1 MIVSRRWLEALLG
14 QPLDARDAAER
25 LTVHAAAVDAVVPL
39 HQELGDVLIAR
50 VLEVKKHPDA
60 DRLSLCLVDAGGGAQ
75 PVEVV
80 CGAPN
85 VQAGKIY
92 PYAPVGAVLPG
103 GLKLERKKIRG
114 VESNGM
120 LLSAKEL
127 GLGADHSGILELDT
141 AAPPGARF
149 IDAVGIGDHQ
159 IVIDVPA
166 NRPDLL
172 CHKGVARELGASLGV
187 PVKLPAIPGAPGAS
201 ASPAGGD
208 AALGGRR
215 RAPPSSARD
224 GEAVRAAEAGVAAG
238 PSGRVVAGKVDGVEV
253 RLEDPEGAP
262 RYMIAVIRGVKV
274 APSPPWLVERLTA
287 VGQRPINNVVDA
299 TNYILFELNQPLH
312 AFDLAR
318 LRGPAVVVR
327 RARAGEKIVTLDG
340 MTRTLTA
347 DMTAICDAERPTII
361 AGVMGS
367 AESEVSAD
375 TRDVVLECAYFQPT
389 RVRRTRRALGLSSE
403 SSYRFERG
411 IDMLAMPDAVRRAI
425 ELIRAVAGGAQREP
439 VLDLWPEP
447 QQERT
452 IFLRPERVTHL
463 LGTAIERVE
472 VERLLSSV
480 GFFVAPKDARLAVQI
495 PGWRPDVTRE
505 VDLIEEVARLKGYD
519 AFPDELRPYRPGTV
533 PDAPEEQARAR
544 VRERLVRAGLLE
556 ARTIPLGPPD
566 GPEAVPIRNPLSAE
580 EAHLRRRLL
589 PGLIRRVEFNWAN
602 RNKDVRLFEVGTVF
616 RAATGERGAGRGSL
630 PEEWTSVAGVLTGAR
645 RPPHW
650 SEGAK
655 VPHMDIWDLK
665 YHFELAVSVAAP
677 ACEVRPA
684 TGGAPGWEAVQP
696 GSSEVVGWSGPLE
709 ADVPA
714 WAAPLYGFEV
724 RLSVVERLP
733 VAYRPLSVQPPVERD
748 LALVLPPDVTAEN
761 VGGVLRRAMAPLLER
776 LQVFDEY
783 RGPGI
788 PPGYRGVAWHCTF
801 RDPVRTLRETDVDAL
816 LKRALAALEDELGV
830 RRREI

>member
-39 HQELGDVLIAR
+39 HQDLGDVLVAR

-60 DRLSLCLVDAGGGAQ
+60 DRLTLCLVDAGGGVA

-85 VQAGKIY
+85 VQAGKTY

-120 LLSAKEL
+120 LCSAKEL

-141 AAPPGARF
+141 TAAPGTRF
-149 IDAVGIGDHQ
+149 IDAMGIADHQ

-187 PVKLPAIPGAPGAS
+187 PLKLPPIPGAREGS
-201 ASPAGGD
+201 AATAAEGGVPAG
-208 AALGGRR
+208 R
-215 RAPPSSARD
+215 S
-224 GEAVRAAEAGVAAG
+224 RAAR
-238 PSGRVVAGKVDGVEV
+238 PSGRVISGVVDGVEV

-262 RYMIAVIRGVKV
+262 RYMIAVIRGAKV
-274 APSPPWLVERLTA
+274 TASPRWLAERLSSI
-287 VGQRPINNVVDA
+287 GQRPINNVVDA

-327 RARAGEKIVTLDG
+327 RARPGEKIVTLDG
-340 MTRTLTA
+340 VARTLTA
-347 DMTAICDAERPTII
+347 DMTAICDAERPTIV

-367 AESEVSAD
+367 AESEVSAE
-375 TRDVVLECAYFQPT
+375 TRDLVLECAYFQPT
-389 RVRRTRRALGLSSE
+389 RIRRTRRALGLSSE

-411 IDMLAMPDAVRRAI
+411 IDMLGMPDAMRRAL
-425 ELIRAVAGGAQREP
+425 ELIVAVAGGQQREP

-452 IFLRPERVTHL
+452 IFLRPDRVTHL
-463 LGTAIERVE
+463 LGTAIERAE
-472 VERLLSSV
+472 IERLLSSV
-480 GFFVAPKDARLAVQI
+480 GFFLAPKDARLAVQV
-495 PGWRPDVTRE
+495 PGWRPDVSRE
-505 VDLIEEVARLKGYD
+505 VDLVEEVARLKGYD

-544 VRERLVRAGLLE
+544 VRDRLARAGLLE
-556 ARTIPLGPPD
+556 ARTLPLGPPD
-566 GPEAVPIRNPLSAE
+566 GPETVAIRNPLSEA
-580 EAHLRRRLL
+580 EAHLRSRLL
-589 PGLIRRVEFNWAN
+589 PGLIRRVEFNWSN
-602 RNKDVRLFEVGTVF
+602 RNRDVRLFEVGTVF
-616 RAATGERGAGRGSL
+616 RIPTRERGAGSGSR
-630 PEEWTSVAGVLTGAR
+630 PEEWTSVAGVVTGAR
-645 RPPHW
+645 RPAHW

-655 VPHMDIWDLK
+655 VPDMDIWDLK

-677 ACEVRPA
+677 SCDVRPA
-684 TGGAPGWEAVQP
+684 TGGVAGWEAVQR
-696 GSSEVVGWSGPLE
+696 GGDEVVGWSGPLE
-709 ADVPA
+709 ADAPA

-724 RLSVVERLP
+724 RLFVVERLP
-733 VAYRPLSVQPPVERD
+733 VTYRPLPVQPPVERD
-748 LALVLPPDVTAEN
+748 LALVLPPDVTAER
-761 VGGVLRRAMAPLLER
+761 VGDVLRRAMGPLLER

-788 PPGYRGVAWHCTF
+788 PPGHRSVAWHCTF
-801 RDPVRTLRETDVDAL
+801 RDPSRTLREPEVDAL
-816 LKRALAALEDELGV
+816 LERALTMVEDGLGV
-830 RRREI
+830 RRREV